1 MTAVGIPDWLG
12 IPQITLSAVVM
23 TLGVTG
29 ILALIA
35 AFFPAKRASMLT
47 PVIALSARA

>member
-12 IPQITLSAVVM
+12 IPQITLDAVVM

-29 ILALIA
+29 ILALLRH
-35 AFFPAKRASMLT
+35 FFRQKEHPC
-47 PVIALSARA
+47 